1 MVVRRDQSGEG
12 DVAPDAARVTVVRRR
27 SRLRFVST
35 VFLAGLLV
43 LLVGAWLARGPI
55 AETFIEREL
64 EGRGVRATY
73 TIERIGLHNQV
84 IRDVTIGDPNRPD
97 LTARYAR
104 IQMRFKWD
112 GSIAIYRIVA
122 RGVRLRGRLLDSGR
136 VTWGEV
142 DKLLPPPSDAPFRL
156 PDVAIDIADS
166 TLALATPY
174 GNLGFAVAGSGN
186 LTGGFKGRLAAAS
199 GPLTMGACSLNGMR
213 ASVDLAVVARRP
225 QVRGPFNAD
234 SLNCPKSR
242 MALVEPRLD
251 LDSSFSEGF
260 DSFDGKGRLAV
271 QSLTAGDN
279 GMANLAGVLGFKG
292 SAEDASGGFDLSAQ
306 RARLATIFADRTRL
320 KGRYRLWPARGN
332 LSVQADYDANGAAL
346 AAPLVAQLR
355 GPFEGA
361 KGTPLE
367 PVALAIAA
375 AFQRTASGFDAKGNL
390 TMVNLRGG
398 GAVRIN
404 SADVRGPGGARV
416 LVAGGKGVTYYWPDG
431 KLRIDGRVATG
442 GGGLPRADIAVRQ
455 PVKGGPLSGTARM
468 QPYSAGGARLS
479 LAEVRFEGQRDGSTE
494 LETVAILDGPFFGGR
509 VTGLRIPLEGRFGG
523 PGGGF
528 LLGRSC
534 IDARFNSL
542 TAGALRLGATRIPVC
557 PTRGAILAK
566 RGSGPVQVGAQT
578 RDLRLAGNLG
588 KSHFALTAAQAVLT
602 ATDRFAATEL
612 TMRMG
617 KSEAPVR
624 IAASRLTGNMGRGG
638 AVGDFADAEAIIG
651 RVPIRLSEAAGKYDF
666 RKGKLAIN
674 GSATVTDIAAEP
686 RFYPLKSN
694 DLSFRLANDRINAG
708 GTLTDPE
715 TGTRVADVTIDHRLS
730 TGNGGAVIDVPD
742 ITFALNGLQP
752 TDITRLTEG
761 IVALVNGTVTGQ
773 GRINWTGSGAVTSTG
788 EFTTNDLDL
797 AAAFGPVTG
806 LSTTIRF
813 TDLLGLETAPGQV
826 LNVASLNPGIEVL
839 NGQVRYQLL
848 PGRLVKIERGD
859 WPFMGGRLILE
870 ETILNFNRPTAKR
883 LTFTVVGL
891 NAETFVDT
899 LQFSGIKASGIFDG
913 VLPMIFDESGGR
925 IVGGRLESRPGGG
938 TLSYEGAVSKA
949 NLGTMGSLAFDAL
962 RSLRFSNM
970 VIRLDGDLAGEFAA
984 GLTIDQVGLANA
996 TGTQRLVKS
1005 VLGKI
1010 PFKFNVSIRGPFRAL
1025 IAMAKSF
1032 RDPRNVI
1039 NEVLPVPIN
1048 DVPGIVT
1055 EVRRREEEQT
1065 QTQTPVEQDIDVSTT
1080 PPSETKPSESEPS
1093 Q

>member
-1 MVVRRDQSGEG
+1 M
-12 DVAPDAARVTVVRRR
+12 
-27 SRLRFVST
+27 RFISALL
-35 VFLAGLLV
+35 LAGLLV
-43 LLVGAWLARGPI
+43 LLVAAWLARGPI
-55 AETFIEREL
+55 AEQFIEREL
-64 EGRGVRATY
+64 ERRGVRATY
-73 TIERIGLHNQV
+73 TIDRIGLHNQV
-84 IRDVTIGDPNRPD
+84 IRNVTIGDPAKPD

-112 GSIAIYRIVA
+112 GTIAIYRIVA

-142 DKLLPPPSDAPFRL
+142 DKLLPPPSGEPFRL
-156 PDVAIDIADS
+156 PDVAVDIADS

-186 LTGGFKGRLAAAS
+186 LTGGFKGKLAAAS
-199 GPLTMGACSLNGMR
+199 GSLRMGACALDGMR
-213 ASVDLAVVARRP
+213 ASVALAVVARRP
-225 QVRGPFNAD
+225 HVRGPLTAET
-234 SLNCPKSR
+234 LNCPKSR
-242 MALVEPRLD
+242 MALVEPKLD

-260 DSFDGKGRLAV
+260 DSFDGKGRIAV

-279 GMANLAGVLGFKG
+279 GLANLAGVLGFKG
-292 SAEDASGGFDLSAQ
+292 DAEDASGNFDLSAQ
-306 RARLATIFADRTRL
+306 RARLAAIFADRTRL
-320 KGRYRLWPARGN
+320 KGRYRLWPAKGSLGVN
-332 LSVQADYDANGAAL
+332 ADYDATSAAL
-346 AAPLVAQLR
+346 AAPLVAQLK

-361 KGTPLE
+361 KGTPLG
-367 PVALAIAA
+367 PVAQAIAA
-375 AFQRTASGFDAKGNL
+375 AVQRTASGFDAKGKL
-390 TMVNLRGG
+390 TLVNLRGG
-398 GAVRIN
+398 GAARIRA
-404 SADVRGPGGARV
+404 ADVRGPNGARV
-416 LVAGGKGVTYYWPDG
+416 LVGGGDGITYYWPSG
-431 KLRIDGRVATG
+431 KLRIDGRIATD
-442 GGGLPRADIAVRQ
+442 GGGLPRTDIVLSQ
-455 PVKGGPLSGTARM
+455 PRGVGRLTGTARM
-468 QPYSAGGARLS
+468 APYSAGGARLAMS
-479 LAEVRFEGQRDGSTE
+479 EIRFEGQRDGSTE
-494 LETVAILDGPFFGGR
+494 LEAVALLDGPFSGGR
-509 VTGLRIPLEGRFGG
+509 VTGLRLPIEGRFGG

-528 LLGRSC
+528 LFGRGC
-534 IDARFNSL
+534 IDARFSSL
-542 TAGALRLGATRIPVC
+542 TAGALRIGATRVPVC
-557 PTRGAILAK
+557 PTGGAILAK
-566 RGSGPVQVGAQT
+566 RDGGPLQVGAQT
-578 RDLRLAGNLG
+578 RNLRLSGTLG
-588 KSHFALTAAQAVLT
+588 RSPFALTAAQAILS

-612 TMRMG
+612 AMRMG

-624 IAASRLTGNMGRGG
+624 IQASRLTGNMGRGG

-666 RKGKLAIN
+666 RRGVLAIN
-674 GSATVTDIAAEP
+674 GSATVTDMAPEP

-694 DLSFRLANDRINAG
+694 DLRFRLANDKIEAG

-715 TGTRVADVTIDHRLS
+715 TGIRVADVTIDHRLS
-730 TGNGGAVIDVPD
+730 TGNGGAVIDVPG
-742 ITFALNGLQP
+742 ITFALNGFQP
-752 TDITRLTEG
+752 TDLTRLTEG
-761 IVALVNGTVTGQ
+761 IVALVDGTVSGQ
-773 GRINWTGSGAVTSTG
+773 GRIDWTGSGKVTSTG
-788 EFTTNDLDL
+788 EFTTNGLDL

-813 TDLLGLETAPGQV
+813 SDLLGLETAPGQS
-826 LNVASLNPGIEVL
+826 LTVAQLNPGIEVL
-839 NGQVRYQLL
+839 NGEVRYQLL
-848 PGRLVKIERGD
+848 PGRLVKIERGE

-899 LQFSGIKASGIFDG
+899 LQFSGIRASGTFDG

-1032 RDPRNVI
+1032 RDPRSVI
-1039 NEVLPVPIN
+1039 DEVMPVPIN
-1048 DVPGIVT
+1048 DVPGIIT
-1055 EVRRREEEQT
+1055 EVRSREEEQE
-1065 QTQTPVEQDIDVSTT
+1065 QSQTPVEQDIEVSTK